1 MVFFHTLFAGFV
13 VMAVGLP
20 GGSVG
25 KESTCNAGDAGDMGL
40 IPGLGRSPGGGHGN
54 PLQYSCLENPMDR
67 GAWCTMAH
75 RVPKS
80 RTQLK
85 LLGMHTCVRGDG
97 SGSIDGAMVVVML
110 SSHVT
115 SSDQWVVSEGC
126 MSFHMST
133 ELNFPFP
140 SDSIWTNH

>member
-1 MVFFHTLFAGFV
+1 M
-13 VMAVGLP
+13 GLP

-25 KESTCNAGDAGDMGL
+25 KESTCNAGDAGDMGS
-40 IPGLGRSPGGGHGN
+40 IPGLGRSPGGGHGT
-54 PLQYSCLENPMDR
+54 PLQYSCLETPMDR
-67 GAWCTMAH
+67 GAWCTMVH

-80 RTQLK
+80 RTRLK
-85 LLGMHTCVRGDG
+85 LLGTHTCVRGAG
-97 SGSIDGAMVVVML
+97 SGSIDGVMVVVVL